1 MATMSYKCPNC
12 DGPLKFDPDKQK
24 FTCEF
29 CLGEFAPDQVQQMN
43 EEKEQR
49 ETYDE
54 QEVRHAEQ
62 QQQQAPRQEA
72 PQQAA
77 PQQADGSWTCGCGAV
92 NAGKFCSE
100 CGTPKPEAPKKRFC
114 GNCGAQLSEGQK
126 FCPECGTK
134 Q

>member
-62 QQQQAPRQEA
+62 QQQQAKEA
-72 PQQAA
+72 GEEN
-77 PQQADGSWTCGCGAV
+77 ADEDYAVSYTCPSCGAV
-92 NAGKFCSE
+92 NSGKFCSE
-100 CGTPKPEAPKKRFC
+100 CGSPKPAAPKKRFC
-114 GNCGAQLSEGQK
+114 GNCGAQLTEGQK

>member
-62 QQQQAPRQEA
+62 QQQQAKTENADEDFHIDWSLDGDNLALTASDGRVLMYRIESLGADSLVIRPQEEGLRA
-72 PQQAA
+72 L
-77 PQQADGSWTCGCGAV
+77 SLSR
-92 NAGKFCSE
+92 SE
-100 CGTPKPEAPKKRFC
+100 
-114 GNCGAQLSEGQK
+114 
-126 FCPECGTK
+126 
-134 Q
+134 